1 MYAII
6 APVHVCS
13 QASILFWSEATDSKE
28 PASFLMGYWKVRK
41 ALLLLHLPKSNE
53 AITLFHLFV
62 RKKASSRREKKS
74 AIFSHFL
81 LLLSSLK
88 DKKCKFSDFSFLLCH
103 CHPRESNS
111 FLTCVVH
118 TTLNRILPFLIL
130 FDGPTM

>member
-6 APVHVCS
+6 APMHVCS

-62 RKKASSRREKKS
+62 RFSRTKASRKEQMQFSPSSRS
-74 AIFSHFL
+74 P
-81 LLLSSLK
+81 LK
-88 DKKCKFSDFSFLLCH
+88 DKEWCKFQDFFLLSKD
-103 CHPRESNS
+103 PKGRVVGNS
-111 FLTCVVH
+111 L
-118 TTLNRILPFLIL
+118 
-130 FDGPTM
+130 D